1 MCFRIMCGHD
11 LSGILFTKCFTLKY
25 MRSLLRISLYIMDCL
40 DVGIHVDTALSAE
53 TIYIFYDI

>member
-1 MCFRIMCGHD
+1 MIWVAFF
-11 LSGILFTKCFTLKY
+11 LPNV
-25 MRSLLRISLYIMDCL
+25 LLYSICVHYYVYLCMDCL